1 MIDKQLPEASE
12 GKEPLNQPTDPDA
25 RAAWP
30 WWKLKK
36 WALRVASL
44 FIQRCVCVQCR
55 VSQRFVSPSRS
66 CLSLLAARY
75 IQQLGP
81 IYV

>member
-44 FIQRCVCVQCR
+44 FIQRCVSSVVFHSDLCGRRAHVL
-55 VSQRFVSPSRS
+55 PS
-66 CLSLLAARY
+66 SLPGTSSSLA
-75 IQQLGP
+75 P
-81 IYV
+81 I